1 MRSGP
6 RVVSTSLLSGRQPDG
21 GEPCLCRNERRARL
35 YKQQSRRGVE
45 TVGASISGGRPKKHT
60 PSPAHFL
67 RELKLLDDVGFNA
80 PRAGRPVL
88 CRRLRGAKLELTW
101 LLDWRGCRVIS
112 RGQHSRHPSIISR
125 TPLLF
130 IDADHRNS
138 LFAATTAPAA
148 WRYSPRSAMAS
159 PRMT

>member
-6 RVVSTSLLSGRQPDG
+6 RVVSTFLLSGRQPDG
-21 GEPCLCRNERRARL
+21 GGPCLCRNERRARL

-88 CRRLRGAKLELTW
+88 CRLRGAKLELTW
-101 LLDWRGCRVIS
+101 LLDWRGCRIF
-112 RGQHSRHPSIISR
+112 RLGAPPYLSIGSLARCTR
-125 TPLLF
+125 TTPNQILDVKTSHWRIMVGASGPPLRWDFWGL
-130 IDADHRNS
+130 A
-138 LFAATTAPAA
+138 
-148 WRYSPRSAMAS
+148 
-159 PRMT
+159 